1 MRVGTDAYIVQ
12 LLMIEMLM
20 IIVGLKRGPETLGR
34 LKDIHA
40 VLQTR
45 GVDSD
50 DPSLLHWG
58 WRQVLKDRGRE

>member
-1 MRVGTDAYIVQ
+1 
-12 LLMIEMLM
+12 MIEMIM
-20 IIVGLKRGPETLGR
+20 VIVGLKRGPETLGR
-34 LKDIHA
+34 LKDIHN

-58 WRQVLKDRGRE
+58 WQQSLADRDQEER